1 VTTFASIASRW
12 LAATVLVVAV
22 GLLAVAL
29 LMKSPATSAGSPG
42 DIPAAVK
49 DALSARQTV
58 MILPAN
64 LHAGSLTQADKD
76 SLKSNVRAVLAPRW
90 GGTALT
96 NVLTNAFA
104 WIDRVATN
112 PTEGYA
118 LTFDLVSVQLD
129 PPILANG
136 AATVTGT
143 YRFIA
148 QQGYGLPDG
157 RQATYGGTY
166 TNRFTFELQHGD
178 AGWYVSAY
186 TDEPIG
192 MEPNPSFESNLN
204 VDPNPEATK
213 PPLPGAPSGA
223 P

>member
-1 VTTFASIASRW
+1 MNTLATIGDRRW
-12 LAATVLVVAV
+12 LVTRLLVIAA

-29 LMKSPATSAGSPG
+29 IMKSTATSAGSAG

-49 DALSARQTV
+49 DALVARQTV

-64 LHAGSLTQADKD
+64 LRAGTLNQADKD
-76 SLKSNVRAVLAPRW
+76 SLKTSVRSTLGSRW

-96 NVLTNAFA
+96 NVLTNTYA

-112 PTEGYA
+112 PAEGYA
-118 LTFDLVSVQLD
+118 LTFELISVQLD

-143 YRFIA
+143 YTFVEK
-148 QQGYGLPDG
+148 QGYGLPDG

-166 TNRFTFELQHGD
+166 RNRFTFELLHGD
-178 AGWYVSAY
+178 TGWYVSSY
-186 TDEPIG
+186 TDDQIG
-192 MEPNPSFESNLN
+192 MEPNPSFESNLDI
-204 VDPNPEATK
+204 DPNPGATK
-213 PPLPGAPSGA
+213 PPLPSAP
-223 P
+223 